1 MLKSHLHLLQNTLKK
16 HNLILHDARILIAI
30 SGGPDSVYLAF
41 LLYTLGFDISLAHV
55 NYGLRNLDSQ
65 KEEDLVR
72 AYSDKWK
79 VPIYIHKENPK
90 NRMLDSGE
98 SLQQIA
104 RKIRYSFFDSLIEAH
119 KFDYCALAH
128 HADDQV
134 ESILMSLI
142 KGNSSRVIHGM
153 PIKRGPYIRPLID
166 FHKENILQGLEA
178 SNLDFGL
185 DVSNESS
192 VYLRN
197 KIRNQ
202 VLPLLEELNPSIR
215 KQLLNRNALYQL
227 QKERIEEDLASL
239 AATQTE
245 ELPDGSK
252 SFQWDMLDKT
262 HSATRIQTLMTY
274 VLEQWGWH
282 GNDLWNAV
290 SLIDSMPGKII
301 EGELGTIY
309 RERSGILY
317 LPLSSQIDK
326 QAVVII
332 THLEAEKEFTCK
344 GWHLQMDLVEA
355 ADFSEENA
363 YFLAYDKLRFP
374 LKFRSPALGDKMT
387 PLGMSNQKKLSDIMI
402 DNKWEKRIKEQALL
416 IEDNE
421 KIVALLGF
429 RISDKVKLGPDD
441 QKILK
446 LSFHR

>member
-1 MLKSHLHLLQNTLKK
+1 MLKSHLNLLQNTLKK

-65 KEEDLVR
+65 NEEDLVK
-72 AYSDKWK
+72 AYSDRWK
-79 VPIYIHKENPK
+79 VPIYVHKENPK

-104 RKIRYSFFDSLIEAH
+104 RKIRYSFFDDLIKAH
-119 KFDYCALAH
+119 KFDFCALAH
-128 HADDQV
+128 HADDQI

-153 PIKRGPYIRPLID
+153 PIQRGPYIRPLID
-166 FHKENILQGLEA
+166 FHKAQILQGLEA
-178 SNLDFGL
+178 SNLDFGH
-185 DVSNESS
+185 DISNESN

-202 VLPLLEELNPSIR
+202 VLPLLEELNPAIR
-215 KQLLNRNALYQL
+215 KQLLNRNALYKL
-227 QKERIEEDLASL
+227 QKEWIEEDLASL
-239 AATQTE
+239 VASQIE

-252 SFQWDMLDKT
+252 SFTWDTGDKSYAVP
-262 HSATRIQTLMTY
+262 HVQTLLTY

-290 SLIDSMPGKII
+290 SLIHTIPGKII
-301 EGELGTIY
+301 TGELGTIY
-309 RERSGILY
+309 RERSGVLF
-317 LPLSSQIDK
+317 LPLSAQKSEQEE
-326 QAVVII
+326 VVIPYW
-332 THLEAEKEFTCK
+332 EQAKGFRCK
-344 GWHLQMDLVEA
+344 GWQIQLDLVET
-355 ADFSEENA
+355 ADFSEKNA
-363 YFLAYDKLRFP
+363 YFLAYDKLSFP
-374 LKFRSPALGDKMT
+374 LTLRSPKLGDKMT
-387 PLGMSNQKKLSDIMI
+387 PLGMHNQKKLSDIMI

-416 IEDNE
+416 IEDKE

-429 RISDKVKLGPDD
+429 RISDKVKLDPED